1 MEQAPDLRLK
11 LIGGWDLSKN
21 GRSLSVGLRQQRLI
35 AALAIHGQRPRSFL
49 GGLLWPQDTETHA
62 MGSLRAAVFTIARR
76 MPGVLSCTGHD
87 LRLGDGMDVDLHK
100 LRAAIT
106 AHQPSPGP
114 WFTGYTNAQLLP
126 GWYDDWVV
134 TEQER
139 LRADYTDAVERL
151 AGAALT
157 EHDHYQ
163 ALHLARLV
171 VDGDPLRESA
181 ARILVQTHLEMGNH
195 ATALQIMHRYTD
207 FLKQELGITPSSRFL
222 ELLDAGPVAST
233 PVGSER

>member
-106 AHQPSPGP
+106 AHRPSPGP
-114 WFTGYTNAQLLP
+114 WFAGYSNAQLLP

-139 LRADYTDAVERL
+139 LRADYIDAAERL
-151 AGAALT
+151 AGAALA

-181 ARILVQTHLEMGNH
+181 TRILVQTHLEMGNR
-195 ATALQIMHRYTD
+195 ATALQIMHQYTD
-207 FLKQELGITPSSRFL
+207 AVEQELGITPSSRFL